1 MVGSNWIL
9 FYKDEIERECR
20 RGNPDIIVDVAIK
33 RSEQAGHFIK
43 PITVIRRLAEI
54 GLGQKQLGVPNEY
67 RDMGFHDILK
77 RKNKTQKEEIAH
89 TQRGIPVS
97 DATKQEFKRLKP
109 GKMSSDAFLM
119 KLLKLYESNQE
130 SKWEVKRWI

>member
-1 MVGSNWIL
+1 VGSNWIL
-9 FYKDEIERECR
+9 YYKDEIEKECN

-43 PITVIRRLAEI
+43 PSTVIRRLAEI

-77 RKNKTQKEEIAH
+77 RKNKTQEED
-89 TQRGIPVS
+89 TTPSRGIPVS
-97 DATKQEFKRLKP
+97 DATKQEFKRIKP
-109 GKMSSDAFLM
+109 GKISSDAFLI
-119 KLLKLYESNQE
+119 KLLKLYEASQE
-130 SKWEVKRWI
+130 TYEPQKLG